1 MRTFSPWRSG
11 TSVPLHFDW
20 SFDYYPREYVRPGTE
35 VTVYRLRDC
44 TPSTAAFPPSFRNPY
59 PGRAWRGRGG
69 TAVARGTLY
78 ATP

>member
-1 MRTFSPWRSG
+1 MRTFSPFRSG

-20 SFDYYPREYVRPGTE
+20 SFDYYPGEYVRPGTA
-35 VTVYRLRDC
+35 VTIYRLRDC

-59 PGRAWRGRGG
+59 RDTLGD
-69 TAVARGTLY
+69 TAVQASGTLY